1 MIYQIMNTLDLGKI
15 PPQAIEFEGALLGAC
30 LIESTAYNEIS
41 ALLKPDCFYKDE
53 HQKIYKAI
61 SSLGDGCKSIDII
74 TVTEELKRKK
84 ELDEIGGA
92 AYITGLTERVASA
105 AHIVEHAKVIIEK
118 YIRRELIRKTSEI
131 QQLSFDESIEL
142 DELIEYAEKNIFGIF
157 DFSSSE
163 PVHLYNIA
171 KEQIK
176 NYEKAIKHKDLLTG
190 ITSGHNS
197 LDKITNGWQDSD
209 LIVLAARPGMG
220 KTFEALH
227 FSLNANC
234 YVLFFS
240 AEMSSKQL
248 TDRLFGIKT
257 KINTKSLQTG
267 KIANNQWAQISNAL
281 DKFKDSRIYLDD
293 SPDMTIHRIRAK
305 ARKFV
310 MKIKG
315 EKLLIIIDYLQ
326 LLRTVKEK
334 GKLREQEVA
343 ELSREAKQMA
353 KELNC
358 PVIAIAQ
365 LNRNAEG
372 RKPGMADLRESGAIE
387 QDTDIIIFPYRE
399 KHEDKYSND
408 GIFIIAKHR
417 NGAIGEVAF
426 KTCESMVELSDPLY
440 VEKEVIMPE
449 EPVLKSFYEKD
460 NDLPF

>member
-1 MIYQIMNTLDLGKI
+1 MNTPDIGKI
-15 PPQAIEFEGALLGAC
+15 PPQAIEFEEVLLGAC
-30 LIESTAYNEIS
+30 LIESEAYNEIS
-41 ALLKPDCFYKDE
+41 ALLKPECFYKDE

-61 SSLGDGCKSIDII
+61 SHLGNQCKSIDII
-74 TVTEELKRKK
+74 TVTEELKKRK
-84 ELDEIGGA
+84 ELDEVGGA
-92 AYITGLTERVASA
+92 LYVTQLTNRVASS
-105 AHIVEHAKVIIEK
+105 AHIIEHAKVIIEK
-118 YIRRELIRKTSEI
+118 YIRRELIRRSSEI
-131 QQLSFDESIEL
+131 QSLSFDESIEL
-142 DELIEYAEKNIFGIF
+142 DELIEYAEKNIFGVF
-157 DFSSSE
+157 DYSSSE

-176 NYEKAIKHKDLLTG
+176 NYEMAIKHKDQLTG
-190 ITSGHNS
+190 IASGHNS

-248 TDRLFGIKT
+248 VDRLFGIKT
-257 KINTKSLQTG
+257 KINTKNLQTG
-267 KIANNQWAQISNAL
+267 KISNSQLKTIEGAL
-281 DKFKDSRIYLDD
+281 TSFENIKIYLDD
-293 SPDMTIHRIRAK
+293 SPDMTIHKIRAK
-305 ARKFV
+305 ARKFA
-310 MKIKG
+310 MKIRG
-315 EKLLIIIDYLQ
+315 AKLLIIIDYLQ
-326 LLRTVKEK
+326 LLKTVKER

-343 ELSREAKQMA
+343 ELSRESKQMA

-358 PVIAIAQ
+358 PVMAVAQ

-372 RKPGMADLRESGAIE
+372 RRPNMADLRESGAIE

-417 NGAIGEVAF
+417 NGAIGEVSF
-426 KTCESMVELSDPLY
+426 RTCESMVELTDPFDID
-440 VEKEVIMPE
+440 KTVIIPD
-449 EPVLKSFYEKD
+449 EPVLKDFYEVDKD
-460 NDLPF
+460 ENDLPF

>member
-1 MIYQIMNTLDLGKI
+1 MNDLGKI
-15 PPQAIEFEGALLGAC
+15 PPQAIEFEEVILGAC

-41 ALLKPDCFYKDE
+41 SLLKFEHFYKE
-53 HQKIYKAI
+53 QHQIIYKAI
-61 SSLGDGCKSIDII
+61 SHLGEQNRPIDII
-74 TVTEELKRKK
+74 TVTEQLRKNK
-84 ELDEIGGA
+84 QLDEIGDVS
-92 AYITGLTERVASA
+92 YITELTSRVGSA
-105 AHIVEHAKVIIEK
+105 AHIIEHTKIIIEK
-118 YIRRELIRKTSEI
+118 YIRRELIRKSSEI
-131 QQLSFDESIEL
+131 QQLSYDESIEL

-163 PVHLYNIA
+163 PVHLYDIA

-190 ITSGHNS
+190 ISSGHTS
-197 LDKITNGWQDSD
+197 LDRITNGWQDSD
-209 LIVLAARPGMG
+209 LIVLAARPGQG

-227 FSLNANC
+227 FSINANC

-257 KINTKSLQTG
+257 KISTKNLQTG
-267 KIANNQWAQISNAL
+267 RITDSQLRGIEQVLMS
-281 DKFKDSRIYLDD
+281 FKDMKIYLDD
-293 SPDMTIHRIRAK
+293 SPDMTIYRIRAK
-305 ARKFV
+305 ARKFA

-315 EKLLIIIDYLQ
+315 SKLLIVIDYLQ
-326 LLRTVKEK
+326 LLKTVKER

-372 RKPGMADLRESGAIE
+372 KRPNMADLRESGAIE
-387 QDTDIIIFPYRE
+387 QDTDIIIFSYRE
-399 KHEDKYSND
+399 KQEDEKYSND
-408 GIFIIAKHR
+408 GLFIIAKHR
-417 NGAIGEVAF
+417 NGAIGEIPF
-426 KTCESMVELSDPLY
+426 RTCESMVELSDPFEI
-440 VEKEVIMPE
+440 EKDKIIPPE
-449 EPVLKSFYEKD
+449 PELKDFYEVDKN